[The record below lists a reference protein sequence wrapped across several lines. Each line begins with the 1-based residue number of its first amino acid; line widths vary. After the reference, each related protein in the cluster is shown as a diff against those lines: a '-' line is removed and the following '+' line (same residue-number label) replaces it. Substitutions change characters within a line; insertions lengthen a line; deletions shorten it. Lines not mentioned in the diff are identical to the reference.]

1 MYVPI
6 KWLKDYIDL
15 DEDIKTLADKLS
27 DSGSHVESIIT
38 RSEGIEG
45 VYTGKILKIKIYK
58 LLRERKMFLKE
69 QLSL

>member
-45 VYTGKILKIKIYK
+45 AVSYTHLTLPTK
-58 LLRERKMFLKE
+58 LEV
-69 QLSL
+69 